1 MNIVLTERYLC
12 RKLQRAD
19 SLYGMIAE
27 SVGTQALFCT
37 ALNTRISRLDPE
49 FIKWHRKVIERKF
62 KLNPNRK
69 LLFPAPT
76 LRQWVFDLAG
86 EYQPDDIMDF
96 FSQSSGASIAMLR
109 NSNIDDTVF
118 ARPFLIDLVEQLE
131 AATGKML
138 NNPKEMD
145 FPLRYLGNVTYV
157 DLADYFSLKG
167 SDRID
172 AIRRTAG
179 LA

>member
-19 SLYGMIAE
+19 SLFGMIAE
-27 SVGTQALFCT
+27 SVGKQALFCT
-37 ALNTRISRLDPE
+37 ALNTKISRLDPE

-109 NSNIDDTVF
+109 NSSIDDTVF

-131 AATGKML
+131 AATGKEL
-138 NNPKEMD
+138 TNPNEPD
-145 FPLRYLGNVTYV
+145 FPLRYLGNVKFT
-157 DLADYFSLKG
+157 DLADYFSAKG
-167 SDRID
+167 SDKID
-172 AIRRTAG
+172 IIRRTAG
-179 LA
+179 LI

>member
-1 MNIVLTERYLC
+1 MNILLTERYLC

-37 ALNTRISRLDPE
+37 ALNTRISEINPE
-49 FIKWHRKVIERKF
+49 FLKWHRKVIERKF

-86 EYQPDDIMDF
+86 EYQSEDIMDF
-96 FSQSSGASIAMLR
+96 FSQSSGASTAMLR
-109 NSNIDDTVF
+109 KSNIEDTVF
-118 ARPFLIDLVEQLE
+118 SRPFLIDLVEQLE

-145 FPLRYLGNVTYV
+145 FPLRYLGNVTYE

-167 SDRID
+167 SDKID
-172 AIRRTAG
+172 VIRRTAG